1 MSNKA
6 IKKDTE
12 NEKKKT
18 GRKWKWAVAG
28 ILSIFL
34 IAILCT
40 ACNGAALSTE
50 EPVKTQFFGMDTSM
64 TFTAYGEGAEE
75 ALKDAEEKM
84 AELESLWSVTDENS
98 EIYQVNHSQGKAVT
112 VSNETAEIVR
122 YALAMA
128 EKTDGALEPT
138 IYPVLTAWGF
148 TTGENHIPA
157 EEELEKL
164 MPLVGYDKVRIDGN
178 QIQLLEGMELD
189 LGAVGKGYA
198 GDLVADILRK
208 KRITSA
214 LLDIGGN
221 IQAVGSRPDGNNWR
235 LGIRNPFGEGSL
247 GVLEISDKAV
257 VTSGAYERYFVGEDG
272 KGYGHILDPATGSPA
287 DNDLAAVTIIADEGK
302 QGDALSTAL
311 FVKGLE
317 GAKAYWQEH
326 RDFEMLLVTKNG
338 EIYLTEGVKDDFSI
352 SGNLS
357 NMKIHVLNQL

>member
-1 MSNKA
+1 MKKA
-6 IKKDTE
+6 T
-12 NEKKKT
+12 
-18 GRKWKWAVAG
+18 G
-28 ILSIFL
+28 ILSFFI

-75 ALKDAEEKM
+75 ALKDAGEKM

-112 VSNETAEIVR
+112 VSNETAEVVR

-128 EKTDGALEPT
+128 EKTEGALEPT

-157 EEELEKL
+157 EEELEEL

-221 IQAVGSRPDGNNWR
+221 IQAVGSRSDGSNWR

-272 KGYGHILDPATGSPA
+272 KEYSHILDPATGYPA

-311 FVKGLE
+311 FVKGVE

-338 EIYLTEGVKDDFSI
+338 EIYLTEGVKDNFSI
-352 SGNLS
+352 SGDLE

>member
-18 GRKWKWAVAG
+18 GGKWKWAVAG

-40 ACNGAALSTE
+40 ACNGIAPSTE
-50 EPVKTQFFGMDTSM
+50 EPVKIQFFGMDTSM
-64 TFTAYGEGAEE
+64 TFTAYGEGAAA
-75 ALKDAEEKM
+75 ALKNAEERM
-84 AELESLWSVTDENS
+84 EELESLWSVTDENS
-98 EIYQVNHSQGKAVT
+98 EIYQVNHSQGKAVA
-112 VSNETAEIVR
+112 VSNETVEVVR

-128 EKTDGALEPT
+128 EKTEGALEPT

-148 TTGENHIPA
+148 TTGENRIPA
-157 EEELEKL
+157 EEELAEL
-164 MPLVGYDKVRIDGN
+164 MPFVGYDKVRIDGK
-178 QIQLLEGMELD
+178 QIQLSEGMKLD

-198 GDLVADILRK
+198 GDLAADLLRK
-208 KRITSA
+208 E
-214 LLDIGGN
+214 
-221 IQAVGSRPDGNNWR
+221 
-235 LGIRNPFGEGSL
+235 GIRNPFGEGNL

-272 KGYGHILDPATGSPA
+272 KGYGHILDPATGYPA
-287 DNDLAAVTIIADEGK
+287 DNELAAVTIIADEGK

-338 EIYLTEGVKDDFSI
+338 EIYLTEGMMDDFSI

-357 NMKIHVLNQL
+357 DMKIHVLNQL